1 MKNWIQPGDIVTVA
15 APVAVNSGDGL
26 LVGALF
32 GVAISTAAVGAT
44 LEISTTGVVDLPKAA
59 VAITQGAKLYWDNTA
74 KNVTTTVY
82 WDNTAKNVTTTVG
95 TNTLIGCAIVAA
107 AIGDATAR
115 VRLNGVVA

>member
-1 MKNWIQPGDIVTVA
+1 MKNWIQPGDIVTVV

-26 LVGALF
+26 LVGTLF
-32 GVAISTAAVGAT
+32 GVAVSTAAVGAT
-44 LEISTTGVVDLPKAA
+44 VEISTTGVMDLPTAA
-59 VAITQGAKLYWDNTA
+59 VAITQGAKL
-74 KNVTTTVY
+74 Y

-107 AIGDATAR
+107 AIGDATTR